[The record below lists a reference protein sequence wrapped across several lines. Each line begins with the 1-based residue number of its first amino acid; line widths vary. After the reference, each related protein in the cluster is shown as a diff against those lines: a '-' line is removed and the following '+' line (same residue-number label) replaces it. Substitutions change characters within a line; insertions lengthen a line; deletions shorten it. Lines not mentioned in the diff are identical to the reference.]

1 MTSGRLKLGGQA
13 VAVAVVVALF
23 VVLVW
28 RLTHRTSP
36 PKIGGPAPAFA
47 LERLNG
53 TGTLRLAS
61 LRGKAVVL
69 NFWASWCN
77 PCKAEAPTLEK
88 LWRQYRG
95 KGVVFIG
102 VDSNDASSDARRF
115 LNAHGIT
122 YPVVSDTNGLVAAN
136 RYDIAVLPVT
146 YFVNRQGRLV
156 STHIVGGVDEYT
168 SEFHSALAAAMRP

>member
-1 MTSGRLKLGGQA
+1 MTQHVKLAGQA

-47 LERLNG
+47 LARLNG

-69 NFWASWCN
+69 NFWASWCG
-77 PCKAEAPTLEK
+77 PCKSEAPVLER
-88 LWRQYRG
+88 LWQQYRG
-95 KGVVFIG
+95 KGVVFVGI
-102 VDSNDASSDARRF
+102 DSNDASSDARRF
-115 LNAHGIT
+115 VSAHGIT
-122 YPVVSDTNGLVAAN
+122 YPVVSDKNGLVAAN
-136 RYDIAVLPVT
+136 SYDIDSLPVT
-146 YFVNRQGRLV
+146 YFVDRRGRLV
-156 STHIVGGVDEYT
+156 GTHVLGAVNKYP
-168 SEFHSALAAAMRP
+168 SEFRTALAAAMKS